1 MKTLISIIEAISLLS
16 GRLAALLLLPLTFS
30 MVYEVVSRYAF
41 DAPTSWAFEI
51 SYMLMGSIFVLGLPY
66 CLRNNAHVHVDFAH
80 KYLPTRVVA
89 CIEIVAYS
97 AMTMLLF
104 WLTLALADS
113 VARAIRT
120 WEGSGLSAWNPLVW
134 PFRLVYTTGFGLF
147 GLQMFGKILEAI
159 VKLTGGTPPEH
170 PEVTIDEKAGAV

>member
-1 MKTLISIIEAISLLS
+1 LKKLISLIEAISLLS
-16 GRLAALLLLPLTFS
+16 GRVAALLLLPLTFA
-30 MVYEVVSRYAF
+30 MVYEVISRYVF

-66 CLRNNAHVHVDFAH
+66 CLRNNAHVNVDFAH
-80 KYLPTRVVA
+80 NHLPPRVVA
-89 CIEIVAYS
+89 CIEVLAYS

-104 WLTLALADS
+104 WLTLALAES

-134 PFRLVYTTGFGLF
+134 PFRLVYTTGFALF
-147 GLQMFGKILEAI
+147 GLQMFGKILEALL
-159 VKLTGGTPPEH
+159 KFMGETPPPAPDASLE
-170 PEVTIDEKAGAV
+170 EKAGAV

>member
-1 MKTLISIIEAISLLS
+1 MKKLISIIEAISLLS
-16 GRLAALLLLPLTFS
+16 GRIAALLLIPLTFA
-30 MVYEVVSRYAF
+30 MVYEVISRYVF

-66 CLRNNAHVHVDFAH
+66 CLRNNAHVNVDFAQNH
-80 KYLPTRVVA
+80 LPLRVVA
-89 CIEIVAYS
+89 CIEIVAYC

-113 VARAIRT
+113 VVRAVRT

-134 PFRLVYTTGFGLF
+134 PFRLVYTAGFALF
-147 GLQMFGKILEAI
+147 GLQMFGKVLEAI
-159 VKLTGGTPPEH
+159 LKVLGGSPPAH
-170 PEVTIDEKAGAV
+170 PEVTIDEKAGAA